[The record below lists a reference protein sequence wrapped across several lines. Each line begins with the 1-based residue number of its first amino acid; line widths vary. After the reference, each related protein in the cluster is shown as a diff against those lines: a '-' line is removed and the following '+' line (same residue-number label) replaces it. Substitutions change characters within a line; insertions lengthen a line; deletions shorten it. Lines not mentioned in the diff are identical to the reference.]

1 MNTKTLNTSRLR
13 RLRVQSTLG
22 DRYQLAQRLALPF
35 AGDKHRDIYEAA
47 GYDKAIDYQKY
58 LARYLRQD
66 VARRIVNMVADETW
80 RMTPSLLDGLDE
92 ATGKDDTPFTAEW
105 VRVAQGGA
113 DDAETK
119 RGLAHYLARLDQ
131 ISGIGQYGVLYLG
144 LADGRA
150 PEEPAEAGSLADAN
164 GLMFASVFDEG
175 SAKVMLYETDRQS
188 PRYGRPLRY
197 QLTDRNESGSLTT
210 FDAHWTRC
218 IHVAD
223 NVLTSDLFG
232 SPRLEAAWN
241 RLIDLEKVMAATG
254 EGGWTQMQPGYIFS
268 TKDGY
273 EADDF
278 GADEREAQMDEFV
291 HGLRRF
297 LEMNGYE
304 TTTLAGSLQDPTGA
318 VDNILKLI
326 AAATG
331 IPMRKLVGSERGEL
345 ASSQDDDNWIDI
357 IEARQQKHV
366 GPAIIRPT
374 VNRLLWL
381 GVLPMPAS
389 GAYTVWWPSLR
400 QKNPSQQAEIADRNA
415 SALQKVRAKVA
426 PRKFAQTYLPDLP
439 EDAIDEEPEAP
450 APTVLPAAMGK
461 TGETGSMDE
470 NGDAGDQAEGGGL
483 ADNAARPFRRWSNYP

>member
-1 MNTKTLNTSRLR
+1 MNTKTINAGRLR

-35 AGDKHRDIYEAA
+35 AGDKRRDIYAAA
-47 GYDKAIDYQKY
+47 GYDKAVDYQQY

-66 VARRIVNMVADETW
+66 VARRLVNLVADETW
-80 RMTPSLLDGLDE
+80 RIAPAVLDGLDTDTAQE
-92 ATGKDDTPFTAEW
+92 DTPFTAEW
-105 VRVAQGGA
+105 MRVAQGGA
-113 DDAETK
+113 DEAETR
-119 RGLAHYLARLDQ
+119 RGLTHYLARLDR

-150 PEEPAEAGSLADAN
+150 PEEPAEAGSLADST
-164 GLMFASVFDEG
+164 GLLFASVFDEG

-210 FDAHWTRC
+210 FDAHWARC

-223 NVLTSDLFG
+223 NLLASDLFG

-273 EADDF
+273 EADDY

-304 TTTLAGSLQDPTGA
+304 ATTLAGSLQDPTGA

-326 AAATG
+326 SAATG
-331 IPMRKLVGSERGEL
+331 IPARKLVGSERGEL

-357 IEARQQKHV
+357 IEARQQQHV
-366 GPAIIRPT
+366 TPAIIQPT
-374 VNRLLWL
+374 INRLLWL
-381 GVLPMPAS
+381 GALPAPSS
-389 GAYTVWWPSLR
+389 GAYSVWWPSLR
-400 QKNPSQQAEIADRNA
+400 QKNPAQQAEIADRNA

-439 EDAIDEEPEAP
+439 EDAIDEEPEAAP
-450 APTVLPAAMGK
+450 APTVPPPVAMG
-461 TGETGSMDE
+461 ETDGLTRI
-470 NGDAGDQAEGGGL
+470 GDAGDSAEGGGL